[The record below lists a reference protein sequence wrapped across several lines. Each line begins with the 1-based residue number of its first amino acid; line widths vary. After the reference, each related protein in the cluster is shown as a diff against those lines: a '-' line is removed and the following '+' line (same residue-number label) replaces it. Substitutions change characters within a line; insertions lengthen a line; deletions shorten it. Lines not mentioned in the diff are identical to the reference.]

1 MEITKDSSGTIV
13 FKGQM
18 TVSEAESI
26 HSKLEPLLDEM
37 LRDITLDL
45 SDVDEID
52 ISGLQIIFAIKK
64 SVESEGYFRIKAISA
79 SVKEC
84 IMLSGFD
91 LLLKEVS

>member
-26 HSKLEPLLDEM
+26 HSRLEPLLDE
-37 LRDITLDL
+37 LIREVTLDL
-45 SDVDEID
+45 SEVDEID
-52 ISGLQIIFAIKK
+52 ISGLQLIFAIKK
-64 SVESEGYFRIKAISA
+64 SFESEGSFRIKGISA

-84 IMLSGFD
+84 ILLSGFD
-91 LLLKEVS
+91 MLLKEVS